1 MCILVTAEKET
12 FEDAYIVNNV
22 IGTGGFG
29 TVYAGTR
36 RCDGLPVSIGKFCL
50 NSMCYFGSLK
60 SQQQWF
66 VLLGD
71 PSKWS
76 DQKNLARKSDFIIII
91 IDIDSCGGNCK

>member
-60 SQQQWF
+60 LQQQWF

-76 DQKNLARKSDFIIII
+76 DQKKLGPKIRFYY
-91 IDIDSCGGNCK
+91 